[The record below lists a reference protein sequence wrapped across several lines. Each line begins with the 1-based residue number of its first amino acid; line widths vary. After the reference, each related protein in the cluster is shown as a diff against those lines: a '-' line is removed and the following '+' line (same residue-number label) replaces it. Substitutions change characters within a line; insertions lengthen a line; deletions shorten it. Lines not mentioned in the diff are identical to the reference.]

1 MVKRITGIK
10 KKKKTPGTNNKN
22 SILTKCV
29 GYNKGP

>member
-10 KKKKTPGTNNKN
+10 KKKTPGTNDKN